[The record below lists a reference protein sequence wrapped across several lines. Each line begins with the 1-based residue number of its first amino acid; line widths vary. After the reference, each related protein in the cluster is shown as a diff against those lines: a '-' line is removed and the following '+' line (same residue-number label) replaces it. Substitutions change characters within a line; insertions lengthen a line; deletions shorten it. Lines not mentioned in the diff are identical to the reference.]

1 MTIKEAFGDI
11 ANIIAQ
17 MNPDMIIGLKAPQSM
32 SDRVEEL
39 VYKKKDGLISTE
51 ESYELERL
59 LGLNLFISL
68 AKARAHFLLK
78 AAA

>member
-17 MNPDMIIGLKAPQSM
+17 MNPDKIVGLKASKPM
-32 SDRVEEL
+32 SDRVEYL
-39 VYKKKDGLISTE
+39 VYKKKDGNISIE

-59 LGLNLFISL
+59 LGLDLFIAL

-78 AAA
+78 AT